1 MAKFITKT
9 IALGALVA
17 TSLGNLAAA
26 DDVKLTFLTFE
37 TPNLNSEYW
46 DAAIA
51 GASALV
57 PGVEIEQI
65 VSPIV
70 DRNAYA
76 RQLDS
81 TGQLP
86 DIMVAVS
93 PVGFAEV
100 GKLAAFTS
108 EELEPWVNPTANSY
122 DGVVYQLAT
131 NTQTIP
137 MVYYRR
143 SDFDKAGIS
152 KTPETWEEFLSACE
166 SLKTVGITPMVV
178 GGGGADT
185 WANGYS
191 LVALVA
197 TEVYANDANWLTKLN
212 AGEVDFSDPLFVNA
226 ATKLKQLVDNECI
239 QPALLSND
247 YAATQAAFINGA
259 GAMYPMGSWFTVAPD
274 AAQQE
279 DMGVFV
285 WPSDDGTPVV
295 AAFTGGG
302 LSVSSSAPDVDLAKE
317 WAIAFSTLKSNMDA
331 GVRFDA
337 LFIGIKGYEAPTD
350 MPVLYTQTLAALA
363 DVEENGVVTPAF
375 FSEQGVPSLLPG
387 FSGEA
392 FAAIADMLNGRM
404 DVGSFVEHLNETY
417 ENLGL

>member
-108 EELEPWVNPTANSY
+108 EELEPWVNRP
-122 DGVVYQLAT
+122 
-131 NTQTIP
+131 
-137 MVYYRR
+137 
-143 SDFDKAGIS
+143 
-152 KTPETWEEFLSACE
+152 
-166 SLKTVGITPMVV
+166 
-178 GGGGADT
+178 ADP
-185 WANGYS
+185 S
-191 LVALVA
+191 
-197 TEVYANDANWLTKLN
+197 TKL
-212 AGEVDFSDPLFVNA
+212 
-226 ATKLKQLVDNECI
+226 
-239 QPALLSND
+239 
-247 YAATQAAFINGA
+247 
-259 GAMYPMGSWFTVAPD
+259 
-274 AAQQE
+274 
-279 DMGVFV
+279 
-285 WPSDDGTPVV
+285 
-295 AAFTGGG
+295 
-302 LSVSSSAPDVDLAKE
+302 
-317 WAIAFSTLKSNMDA
+317 
-331 GVRFDA
+331 
-337 LFIGIKGYEAPTD
+337 
-350 MPVLYTQTLAALA
+350 VL
-363 DVEENGVVTPAF
+363 
-375 FSEQGVPSLLPG
+375 
-387 FSGEA
+387 
-392 FAAIADMLNGRM
+392 
-404 DVGSFVEHLNETY
+404 
-417 ENLGL
+417 